1 MLFNFEEGSGFS
13 AFAMF
18 NALKIHFTS
27 DSYDYFRYHGKSNV
41 TTDNFSNR
49 KDKYSFYKLSR
60 KYRLEDLKNFYVAN
74 LLEKDVN
81 WIGDI
86 NNLEGEE
93 TYKKWQKRNQSLTYR
108 FEQDIIELL
117 SLTDSPNEMLMVD
130 DGQYPLL
137 LKKVLQNTVCVETMV
152 ILNDIMNFFPMW
164 DKKISDTV
172 VWPTLKRRYVK
183 YTPFINYDKDRLK
196 AILKHNLSGQN
207 A

>member
-41 TTDNFSNR
+41 TADNFSNR

-108 FEQDIIELL
+108 FEQDIIGLL
-117 SLTDSPNEMLMVD
+117 NSTQSPNEMLVVT
-130 DGQYPLL
+130 DGQYPIL
-137 LKKVLQNTVCVETMV
+137 LKEVMHSNIAVETLV

-164 DKKISDTV
+164 DKKIADTI
-172 VWPTLKRRYVK
+172 VWPSMRRKFVK
-183 YTPFINYDKDRLK
+183 YTPFIDYDKPK
-196 AILKHNLSGQN
+196 FTAILKECLKEY

>member
-18 NALKIHFTS
+18 NALKLHFTT
-27 DSYDYFRYHGKSNV
+27 DSYDYIRYHGKSNV
-41 TTDNFSNR
+41 TADNFANR

-60 KYRLEDLKNFYVAN
+60 KYRLEDLKNFYVSN

-86 NNLEGEE
+86 NNLDGEE
-93 TYKKWQKRNQSLTYR
+93 TYKKWQKRTQSLTYR
-108 FEQDIIELL
+108 FEQDIIGLL
-117 SLTDSPNEMLMVD
+117 NDTQSPNEMLVVT
-130 DGQYPLL
+130 DGQYPIL
-137 LKKVLQNTVCVETMV
+137 LKEVMHSNIAVETLV

-164 DKKISDTV
+164 DKKIADTI
-172 VWPTLKRRYVK
+172 VWPSMRRKFVK
-183 YTPFINYDKDRLK
+183 YTPFIDYDKEKFRL
-196 AILKHNLSGQN
+196 ILKETLKEY

>member
-1 MLFNFEEGSGFS
+1 MIFNFEEGSGFS

-18 NALKIHFTS
+18 NALKRHFAT

-41 TTDNFSNR
+41 TADKFTNR

-93 TYKKWQKRNQSLTYR
+93 TYKKWQKRTQSLTYR
-108 FEQDIIELL
+108 FEQDIIGLL
-117 SLTDSPNEMLMVD
+117 NDTQSPNEMLVVD
-130 DGQYPLL
+130 DGQYPVL
-137 LKKVLQNTVCVETMV
+137 LKNVMYNTIAVETLV

-164 DKKISDTV
+164 DKKISDTI
-172 VWPTLKRRYVK
+172 VWPTMKKKFVK
-183 YTPFINYDKDRLK
+183 YTPFIDYDKNK
-196 AILKHNLSGQN
+196 FKSILKEILKNE
-207 A
+207 

>member
-1 MLFNFEEGSGFS
+1 MIFNFEEGSGFS

-18 NALKIHFTS
+18 NALKLHFTT
-27 DSYDYFRYHGKSNV
+27 DSYDYIRYHGKSNV
-41 TTDNFSNR
+41 TADNFANR

-60 KYRLEDLKNFYVAN
+60 KYRLEDLKNFYVSN

-86 NNLEGEE
+86 NNLDGEE

-108 FEQDIIELL
+108 FEQDIIHLL
-117 SLTDSPNEMLMVD
+117 NDTQSPNQMLMVE

-137 LKKVLQNTVCVETMV
+137 LKEVMYSNIVVETLV

-164 DKKISDTV
+164 DKKIADTI
-172 VWPTLKRRYVK
+172 VWPSMRLKFIN
-183 YTPFINYDKDRLK
+183 YTPFIDYDKPK
-196 AILKHNLSGQN
+196 FTAILKECLKEH

>member
-18 NALKIHFTS
+18 NAIKLHFTT

-41 TTDNFSNR
+41 TADNFSNR

-93 TYKKWQKRNQSLTYR
+93 TYKKWQKRTQSLTYR
-108 FEQDIIELL
+108 FEQDIIGLL
-117 SLTDSPNEMLMVD
+117 NDTQSPNEMLVVE
-130 DGQYPLL
+130 DGQYPIL
-137 LKKVLQNTVCVETMV
+137 LKEVMHSNIAVETLV

-164 DKKISDTV
+164 DKKIADTI
-172 VWPTLKRRYVK
+172 VWPSMRRKFVK
-183 YTPFINYDKDRLK
+183 YTPFIDYDKPK
-196 AILKHNLSGQN
+196 FTAILKECLKEY

>member
-1 MLFNFEEGSGFS
+1 MIFNFEEGSGFS

-18 NALKIHFTS
+18 NAIKLHFTT
-27 DSYDYFRYHGKSNV
+27 DSYDYIRYHGKSNV
-41 TTDNFSNR
+41 TADNFANR

-60 KYRLEDLKNFYVAN
+60 KYRLEDLKNFYVSN

-93 TYKKWQKRNQSLTYR
+93 TYKKWQKRNQSLTYH
-108 FEQDIIELL
+108 FEQDIIGLL
-117 SLTDSPNEMLMVD
+117 NDTQSPSEMLVVE

-137 LKKVLQNTVCVETMV
+137 LKEVMHSTIAVETLV

-164 DKKISDTV
+164 DKKIADTI
-172 VWPTLKRRYVK
+172 VWPSMRKKFVK
-183 YTPFINYDKDRLK
+183 YTPFIDYDKEK
-196 AILKHNLSGQN
+196 FKSILKETLKEY

>member
-1 MLFNFEEGSGFS
+1 MIFDFEEGSGFS

-41 TTDNFSNR
+41 TADGFSNR

-108 FEQDIIELL
+108 FEQDIIHLFNR
-117 SLTDSPNEMLMVD
+117 TQSPNDMLMVEN
-130 DGQYPLL
+130 GQYPIL
-137 LKKVLQNTVCVETMV
+137 LKEVMHSSIAVETLV

-164 DKKISDTV
+164 DKKIADTI
-172 VWPTLKRRYVK
+172 VWPSMRKKFVK
-183 YTPFINYDKDRLK
+183 YKPFINYDKSK
-196 AILKHNLSGQN
+196 CTAILKECLKEY

>member
-1 MLFNFEEGSGFS
+1 MIFNFEEGSGFS

-18 NALKIHFTS
+18 NALKLHFTT
-27 DSYDYFRYHGKSNV
+27 DSYDYIRYHGKSNV
-41 TTDNFSNR
+41 TADNFANR

-86 NNLEGEE
+86 NNLDGEE

-108 FEQDIIELL
+108 FEQDIIHLL
-117 SLTDSPNEMLMVD
+117 NDAQSPNQMLMVE

-137 LKKVLQNTVCVETMV
+137 LKEVMYSSVAVETLV

-164 DKKISDTV
+164 DKKIADTI
-172 VWPTLKRRYVK
+172 VWPSMRLKFIK
-183 YTPFINYDKDRLK
+183 YTPFIDYDKPK
-196 AILKHNLSGQN
+196 YKKILKNLISENG
-207 A
+207 

>member
-1 MLFNFEEGSGFS
+1 MIFNFEEGSGFS

-18 NALKIHFTS
+18 NALKLHFTS
-27 DSYDYFRYHGKSNV
+27 DSYDYFRYHGKSNI
-41 TTDNFSNR
+41 TADGFSKR
-49 KDKYSFYKLSR
+49 KDKFSFYKLSR

-93 TYKKWQKRNQSLTYR
+93 TYKKWQKRNQSLTYL
-108 FEQDIIELL
+108 FEQDIIGLL
-117 SLTDSPNEMLMVD
+117 TATQSPNEMLMVENGD
-130 DGQYPLL
+130 YPLL
-137 LKKVLQNTVCVETMV
+137 LKEMFQGNICIETVC

-164 DKKISDTV
+164 SKKVSDTII
-172 VWPTLKRRYVK
+172 WPIEEKRCLR
-183 YTPFINYDKDRLK
+183 YTPFINYDKTK
-196 AILKHNLSGQN
+196 FVNILKESIKEH

>member
-1 MLFNFEEGSGFS
+1 MIFNFEEGSGFS

-18 NALKIHFTS
+18 NAIKLHFAT

-41 TTDNFSNR
+41 IADNFTNR

-137 LKKVLQNTVCVETMV
+137 LKKVLQNAVCVETMV

>member
-1 MLFNFEEGSGFS
+1 MIFNFEEGSGFS

-18 NALKIHFTS
+18 NALKLHFTT
-27 DSYDYFRYHGKSNV
+27 DSYDYIRYHGKSNV
-41 TTDNFSNR
+41 TADNFANR

-60 KYRLEDLKNFYVAN
+60 KYRLEDLKNFYVSN

-86 NNLEGEE
+86 NNLDGEE

-108 FEQDIIELL
+108 FEQDIIHLL
-117 SLTDSPNEMLMVD
+117 NDAQSPNQMLMVE

-137 LKKVLQNTVCVETMV
+137 LKEVMYSNIVVETLV

-164 DKKISDTV
+164 DKKIADTI
-172 VWPTLKRRYVK
+172 VWPSMRLKFIK
-183 YTPFINYDKDRLK
+183 YTPFIDYDKPK
-196 AILKHNLSGQN
+196 FTAILKECLKEH

>member
-1 MLFNFEEGSGFS
+1 MIFNFEEGSGFS

-41 TTDNFSNR
+41 TADGFSNR

-74 LLEKDVN
+74 LLEKEVN

-108 FEQDIIELL
+108 FEQDIIHLFN
-117 SLTDSPNEMLMVD
+117 STQSPNDMLMVEN
-130 DGQYPLL
+130 GQYPIL
-137 LKKVLQNTVCVETMV
+137 LKEVMHSSIAVETLV
-152 ILNDIMNFFPMW
+152 ILNDI
-164 DKKISDTV
+164 KIGRAHV
-172 VWPTLKRRYVK
+172 
-183 YTPFINYDKDRLK
+183 
-196 AILKHNLSGQN
+196 
-207 A
+207 

>member
-1 MLFNFEEGSGFS
+1 MIFNFEEGSGFS

-18 NALKIHFTS
+18 NALKLHFTT
-27 DSYDYFRYHGKSNV
+27 DSYDYIRYHGKSNV
-41 TTDNFSNR
+41 TTDNFSTR

-108 FEQDIIELL
+108 FEQDIISLL
-117 SLTDSPNEMLMVD
+117 NDTQSPNEMLMVE
-130 DGQYPLL
+130 DGQYPIL
-137 LKKVLQNTVCVETMV
+137 LKEVMHSTIAVETLV

-164 DKKISDTV
+164 DKKIADTI
-172 VWPTLKRRYVK
+172 VWPSMRLKFIK
-183 YTPFINYDKDRLK
+183 YTPFIDYDKSK
-196 AILKHNLSGQN
+196 FIAILKASLKEI

>member
-1 MLFNFEEGSGFS
+1 MIFNFEEGSGFS

-18 NALKIHFTS
+18 NALKLHFAT

-41 TTDNFSNR
+41 TADKFTNR

-86 NNLEGEE
+86 NNLDGEE

-108 FEQDIIELL
+108 FEQDIIHLL
-117 SLTDSPNEMLMVD
+117 NDAQSPNQMLMVE

-137 LKKVLQNTVCVETMV
+137 LKEVMYSNIVVETLV

-164 DKKISDTV
+164 DKKIADTI
-172 VWPTLKRRYVK
+172 VWPSMRLKFIK
-183 YTPFINYDKDRLK
+183 YTPFIDYDKPK
-196 AILKHNLSGQN
+196 FTTILKNLISEFG
-207 A
+207 

>member
-1 MLFNFEEGSGFS
+1 MIFNFEEGSGFS

-18 NALKIHFTS
+18 NAIKLHFTT
-27 DSYDYFRYHGKSNV
+27 DSYDYFRYHGKSGV
-41 TTDNFSNR
+41 TPDKFSIR
-49 KDKYSFYKLSR
+49 KDKFTFYKLSR

-86 NNLEGEE
+86 NNLDGEE

-108 FEQDIIELL
+108 FEQDIIHLL
-117 SLTDSPNEMLMVD
+117 NDAQSPNQMLMVE

-137 LKKVLQNTVCVETMV
+137 LKEVMYSTIAVETLV

-164 DKKISDTV
+164 DKKIADTI
-172 VWPTLKRRYVK
+172 VWPSMKRKFVK
-183 YTPFINYDKDRLK
+183 YTPFIVYDKSK
-196 AILKHNLSGQN
+196 FTAILKECLKEH

>member
-1 MLFNFEEGSGFS
+1 MIFNFEEGSGFS

-18 NALKIHFTS
+18 NALKLHFTT
-27 DSYDYFRYHGKSNV
+27 DSYDYIRYHGKSNV
-41 TTDNFSNR
+41 TADNFTNR

-60 KYRLEDLKNFYVAN
+60 KYRLEDLKNFYVSN

-93 TYKKWQKRNQSLTYR
+93 TYKKWQKRTQSLTYR
-108 FEQDIIELL
+108 FEQDIIGLL
-117 SLTDSPNEMLMVD
+117 NDTQSPNQMLVVE

-137 LKKVLQNTVCVETMV
+137 LKEVMHSTIAVETLV

-164 DKKISDTV
+164 DKKIADTI
-172 VWPTLKRRYVK
+172 VWPSMRRKFVK
-183 YTPFINYDKDRLK
+183 YAPFIDYDKSKFTTILK
-196 AILKHNLSGQN
+196 ASLKEY

>member
-41 TTDNFSNR
+41 TADNFSNR

-60 KYRLEDLKNFYVAN
+60 KYRLEDLKNFYVSN

-93 TYKKWQKRNQSLTYR
+93 TYKKWQKRTQSLTYR
-108 FEQDIIELL
+108 FEQDIIGLL
-117 SLTDSPNEMLMVD
+117 NDTQSPNEMLVVT
-130 DGQYPLL
+130 DGQYPIL
-137 LKKVLQNTVCVETMV
+137 LKEVMHNTITVETLV

-164 DKKISDTV
+164 DKKIADTI
-172 VWPTLKRRYVK
+172 VWPSMRRKFVK
-183 YTPFINYDKDRLK
+183 YTPFIDYDKSK
-196 AILKHNLSGQN
+196 YTAILKECLKEY

>member
-1 MLFNFEEGSGFS
+1 MIFNFEEGSGFS

-18 NALKIHFTS
+18 NALKLHFTT
-27 DSYDYFRYHGKSNV
+27 DSYDYIRYHGKSNV
-41 TTDNFSNR
+41 TADNFANR

-60 KYRLEDLKNFYVAN
+60 KYRLEELKNFYVSN

-86 NNLEGEE
+86 NNLDGEE

-108 FEQDIIELL
+108 FEQDIIHLL
-117 SLTDSPNEMLMVD
+117 NDAQSPNQMLMVE

-137 LKKVLQNTVCVETMV
+137 LKEVMYSTIAVETLV

-164 DKKISDTV
+164 DKKIADTI
-172 VWPTLKRRYVK
+172 VWPSMKRKFVK
-183 YTPFINYDKDRLK
+183 YTPFIVYDKSK
-196 AILKHNLSGQN
+196 FTAILKECLKEC

>member
-41 TTDNFSNR
+41 TADNFSNR

-93 TYKKWQKRNQSLTYR
+93 TYKKWQKRTQSLTYR
-108 FEQDIIELL
+108 FEQDIIGLL
-117 SLTDSPNEMLMVD
+117 NDTQSPNEMLVVT
-130 DGQYPLL
+130 DGQYPIL
-137 LKKVLQNTVCVETMV
+137 LKEVMHNTIAVETLV

-164 DKKISDTV
+164 DKKIADTI
-172 VWPTLKRRYVK
+172 VWPSMRRKFVK
-183 YTPFINYDKDRLK
+183 YTPFIDYDKEKFKSVLK
-196 AILKHNLSGQN
+196 ETLKEY

>member
-18 NALKIHFTS
+18 NALKLHFTT

-41 TTDNFSNR
+41 TTDNFSTR

-93 TYKKWQKRNQSLTYR
+93 TYKKWQKRTQSLTYR
-108 FEQDIIELL
+108 FEQDIIHLFNKYELKDIL
-117 SLTDSPNEMLMVD
+117 SIVD
-130 DGQYPLL
+130 DHYPRLL
-137 LKKVLQNTVCVETMV
+137 EEMMQGNIMIETVV
-152 ILNDIMNFFPMW
+152 ILNDMMNFFPMW
-164 DKKISDTV
+164 QKKIKDDII
-172 VWPTLKRRYVK
+172 WPNWKLKLEK
-183 YTPFINYDKDRLK
+183 YTPFLQYDKDKFKSIVKESLK
-196 AILKHNLSGQN
+196 EHA
-207 A
+207 

>member
-1 MLFNFEEGSGFS
+1 MIFNFEEGSGFS

-18 NALKIHFTS
+18 NALKLHFTT
-27 DSYDYFRYHGKSNV
+27 DSYDYIRYHGKSNV
-41 TTDNFSNR
+41 TADKFATR

-86 NNLEGEE
+86 NNLDGEE

-108 FEQDIIELL
+108 FEQDIIHLL
-117 SLTDSPNEMLMVD
+117 NDAQSPNQMLMVE
-130 DGQYPLL
+130 DGQYPSL
-137 LKKVLQNTVCVETMV
+137 LKEVMYSSVAVETLV

-164 DKKISDTV
+164 DKKIVDTI
-172 VWPTLKRRYVK
+172 VWPSMRLKFIK
-183 YTPFINYDKDRLK
+183 YTPFIDYDKEK
-196 AILKHNLSGQN
+196 FKSILKETLKEY

>member
-1 MLFNFEEGSGFS
+1 MTETTGFEAYRLFHGLKLHFSSDFDFFRYNGKVNLTKNNFE
-13 AFAMF
+13 
-18 NALKIHFTS
+18 
-27 DSYDYFRYHGKSNV
+27 SN
-41 TTDNFSNR
+41 
-49 KDKYSFYKLSR
+49 KAKYQFYKLSR

-93 TYKKWQKRNQSLTYR
+93 TYKKWQKRTQSLTYR
-108 FEQDIIELL
+108 FEQDIIGLL
-117 SLTDSPNEMLMVD
+117 NDTQSPNEMLMVE

-137 LKKVLQNTVCVETMV
+137 LKEVMHSTIAVETLV

-164 DKKISDTV
+164 DKKIADTI
-172 VWPTLKRRYVK
+172 VWPSMRKKFVK
-183 YTPFINYDKDRLK
+183 YTPFIDYDKPK
-196 AILKHNLSGQN
+196 FTVILKECLKEY

>member
-1 MLFNFEEGSGFS
+1 MIFNFEEGSGFS

-18 NALKIHFTS
+18 NALKLHFTT
-27 DSYDYFRYHGKSNV
+27 DSYDYIRYHGKSNV
-41 TTDNFSNR
+41 TADNFANR

-93 TYKKWQKRNQSLTYR
+93 TYKKWQKRTQSLTYR
-108 FEQDIIELL
+108 FEQDIIGLL
-117 SLTDSPNEMLMVD
+117 NDAQSPNQMLMVE
-130 DGQYPLL
+130 DGQYPSL
-137 LKKVLQNTVCVETMV
+137 LKEVMYSSVAVETLV

-164 DKKISDTV
+164 DKKIADTI
-172 VWPTLKRRYVK
+172 VWPSMRLKFIK
-183 YTPFINYDKDRLK
+183 YTPFIDYDKPK
-196 AILKHNLSGQN
+196 FTTILKECLKEH

>member
-1 MLFNFEEGSGFS
+1 MIFNFEEGSGYS

-18 NALKIHFTS
+18 NALKLHFTS
-27 DSYDYFRYHGKSNV
+27 DSYDYFRYHGKSNI
-41 TTDNFSNR
+41 TTDGFSKR
-49 KDKYSFYKLSR
+49 KDKFSFYKLSR

-93 TYKKWQKRNQSLTYR
+93 TYKKWQRRNQSLTYQ
-108 FEQDIIELL
+108 FEQDIIHLF
-117 SLTDSPNEMLMVD
+117 DSSGNFIHVD
-130 DGQYPLL
+130 NGDYPYL
-137 LKKVLQNTVCVETMV
+137 LKMVMQNEVMIETLV

-164 DKKISDTV
+164 DKKIADTII
-172 VWPTLKRRYVK
+172 WPTMKRKFVK
-183 YTPFINYDKDRLK
+183 YTPFIDYDKQK
-196 AILKHNLSGQN
+196 CTTILKECYKEH